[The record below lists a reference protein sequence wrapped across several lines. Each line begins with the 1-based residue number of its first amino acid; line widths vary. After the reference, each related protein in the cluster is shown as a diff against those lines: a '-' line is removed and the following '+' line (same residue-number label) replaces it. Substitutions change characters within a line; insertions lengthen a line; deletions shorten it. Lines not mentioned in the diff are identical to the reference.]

1 MAVPPAPPPLE
12 QLGPRPFSFYPPIA
26 NITHNEWLYQRA
38 TWSEILIRNTKTAEE
53 IWVPRRLLGEIS
65 RIDEPVMI
73 VGLTKEMEYRA
84 GALWPVVRRV
94 IEMPLAVNETPR
106 PVPLG
111 GEDGDAK
118 PAPIVG
124 IRVSDGAESR
134 IGRLVLVGI
143 SVSVLACVLVVSLY
157 RGEII
162 GSRVVYSPILQAD
175 IPLNNRDDYYAVVR
189 ALGEPQEDRWKSDK
203 GEFQYRLLGYPRR
216 GFAVIL
222 MGTERKDA
230 HYIGAMDKNWNPVA
244 TVELPGNRNSYSLLH
259 QLKRF

>member
-12 QLGPRPFSFYPPIA
+12 QLGPRPFSFYPPIG
-26 NITHNEWLYQRA
+26 NIAHNEWLYQRA
-38 TWSEILIRNTKTAEE
+38 TWSEVLVRNTKSGDD

-94 IEMPLAVNETPR
+94 IEMPVAVNEGPR
-106 PVPLG
+106 PSITPT
-111 GEDGDAK
+111 EIR
-118 PAPIVG
+118 PAVVVG

-134 IGRLVLVGI
+134 IGKLVLVGI
-143 SVSVLACVLVVSLY
+143 SVAILACVLVVSLY

-162 GSRVVYSPILQAD
+162 GNRIVYSPILQTD
-175 IPLNNRDDYYAVVR
+175 TGLTNRDDYFAVVR
-189 ALGEPQEDRWKSDK
+189 ALGPPQEDRWKSDR
-203 GEFQYRLLGYPRR
+203 GEFQYRLLGYPKL

-222 MGTERKDA
+222 MGADRKDI
-230 HYIGAMDKNWNPVA
+230 HYIGAMDKNWNPVH
-244 TVELPGNRNSYSLLH
+244 TVPLPGGGNSYSILH

>member
-1 MAVPPAPPPLE
+1 MAVPPVPPPLE
-12 QLGPRPFSFYPPIA
+12 QLGPRPFSFYPPIG

-94 IEMPLAVNETPR
+94 IEMPVAVNESPR
-106 PVPLG
+106 PPAT
-111 GEDGDAK
+111 EEPK
-118 PAPIVG
+118 PAPVVG

-143 SVSVLACVLVVSLY
+143 SVAILACVLVVGLY

-162 GSRVVYSPILQAD
+162 GSRVVYSPILQTD
-175 IPLNNRDDYYAVVR
+175 IPLTNRDDYYAVVR
-189 ALGEPQEDRWKSDK
+189 ALGEPLEDRWKSDK
-203 GEFQYRLLGYPRR
+203 EEFQYRLLGYPKR
-216 GFAVIL
+216 GFVVIL
-222 MGTERKDA
+222 MGTDRKDA
-230 HYIGAMDKNWNPVA
+230 HYIGAMDKNWNPVN
-244 TVELPGNRNSYSLLH
+244 TVELPGNRNSYSILH
-259 QLKRF
+259 HLKRF

>member
-26 NITHNEWLYQRA
+26 NIVHNEWLYQRA

-65 RIDEPVMI
+65 RIEEPVMI

-106 PVPLG
+106 PAVVSSS
-111 GEDGDAK
+111 EAK
-118 PAPIVG
+118 PAAVVG
-124 IRVSDGAESR
+124 IRTSDGAESR

-143 SVSVLACVLVVSLY
+143 SVAILGCVLMVSLY
-157 RGEII
+157 RGEVI
-162 GSRVVYSPILQAD
+162 GSRVVYSPILQSD
-175 IPLNNRDDYYAVVR
+175 IALTNRDDYFAVVR
-189 ALGEPQEDRWKSDK
+189 ALGQPQEDRWKSDK
-203 GEFQYRLLGYPRR
+203 GEFQYRLLGYPKL

-222 MGTERKDA
+222 MGTDRKEV
-230 HYIGAMDKNWNPVA
+230 HYIGAMDKNWNPVH
-244 TVELPGNRNSYSLLH
+244 TVQLAGRGNSYSILRHLT
-259 QLKRF
+259 RF